1 MNFFRWTTSKSV
13 MAPIGASPEAGSSDQ
28 EIPDLDLIKACQ
40 GGDSKAFES
49 LVTRHRGKVYAMV
62 QNMIKNEADAWDLS
76 QEVFLKVWKALP
88 KFEARAKFS
97 TWLYRITHNV
107 VYDWLRKRGLMAENN
122 MPSTWDS
129 IIQEPDTVWSQLSVT
144 TDDDRIYHCTN
155 TGLFADAAIELPDI
169 DREGNVALYCD
180 KLTLPDGT
188 EKEQSTTRTEGW
200 GDRLTYI
207 PASRIRRVQLR
218 VQRKKQKGTANTLS
232 HLNTED
238 PSSPID

>member
-1 MNFFRWTTSKSV
+1 MTDLLALTFELQVALVAGYLGFSVGTAGLRHGIKSED
-13 MAPIGASPEAGSSDQ
+13 AIFQ
-28 EIPDLDLIKACQ
+28 II
-40 GGDSKAFES
+40 
-49 LVTRHRGKVYAMV
+49 VYALPAAILMHLPSDV
-62 QNMIKNEADAWDLS
+62 IRDRLPENRAVYLLALLSVLATVSVALLWRRWVRGAW
-76 QEVFLKVWKALP
+76 
-88 KFEARAKFS
+88 
-97 TWLYRITHNV
+97 
-107 VYDWLRKRGLMAENN
+107 YDWLRKRGLMAENN